1 MKTVLTTL
9 TAALLATSFAVSAD
23 AATKKNAAVAQKEA
37 ACKAEAAKKY
47 SIVRF
52 MARKDYVNRC
62 MGELATKPKAK
73 SKVRA

>member
-1 MKTVLTTL
+1 MKSVLTTL
-9 TAALLATSFAVSAD
+9 TAALIATSFAVSAE
-23 AATKKNAAVAQKEA
+23 AAAKKSAAVAQKET

-47 SIVRF
+47 SVVRF
-52 MARKDYVNRC
+52 MARRDYVQRC